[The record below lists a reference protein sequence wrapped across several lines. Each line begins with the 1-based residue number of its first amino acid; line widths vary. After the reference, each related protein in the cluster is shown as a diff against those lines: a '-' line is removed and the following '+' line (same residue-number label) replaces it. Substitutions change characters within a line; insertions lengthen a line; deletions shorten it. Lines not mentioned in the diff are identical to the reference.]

1 MARSKLYTMICE
13 AKHCVAFTG
22 AGVSTLSGI
31 PDFRGENGLYSRK
44 DMDAGKLFDLA
55 YFRKDPSYYYTH
67 SRNFIYD
74 LAEREPS
81 RVHAVLAKL
90 EQEGHLKAVIT
101 QNIDMLHQKAGSKV
115 VYELHGSPKEHYCLD
130 CGAVYDF
137 LEVVESLRTLPVPLC
152 SKCTGVLKPAIV
164 FFGEALPEKTFMD
177 AEEHAHKADL
187 MLVLGSSL
195 TVYPAARIP
204 VDTLNS
210 GGELIIVNA
219 ETTELDA
226 MAKMVSRDLMTA
238 FENLPF

>member
-1 MARSKLYTMICE
+1 MAKSKLYDLICK
-13 AKHCVAFTG
+13 ARHCVAFTG

-31 PDFRGENGLYSRK
+31 PDFRGEDGLYSRK
-44 DMDAGKLFDLA
+44 DMDAGKLFDFA
-55 YFRKDPSYYYTH
+55 YFRKDPTYYYTH

-74 LAEREPS
+74 LEQREPS
-81 RVHAVLAKL
+81 RIHKVLAQL
-90 EQEGHLKAVIT
+90 EKEGHLQAVIT

-137 LEVVESLRTLPVPLC
+137 LLVVESLRTLPVPLC
-152 SKCTGVLKPAIV
+152 SKCNGVLKPAIV
-164 FFGEALPEKTFMD
+164 FFGEPLPETTFLE
-177 AEEHAHKADL
+177 AEEHAQKADL

-204 VDTLNS
+204 LDTLRS

-219 ETTELDA
+219 EATEFDA
-226 MAKMVSRDLMTA
+226 MAKMIYRDLVEA